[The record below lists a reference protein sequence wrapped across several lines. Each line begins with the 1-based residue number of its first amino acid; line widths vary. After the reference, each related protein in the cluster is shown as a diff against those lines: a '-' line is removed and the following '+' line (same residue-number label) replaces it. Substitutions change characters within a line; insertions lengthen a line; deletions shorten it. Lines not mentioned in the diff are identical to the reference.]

1 MRVDSVFSFLKTKNG
16 DLHDLCIV
24 MEKFILLEDYTLAI
38 AAAKVILDLF
48 CKKTSQELVFTID
61 VFNDFSRRFALN
73 DARAVHRQIF
83 DIIYGDYYDSME
95 EFLNV
100 YYDFDLS
107 YLGRSVS
114 ISNDELYLLLKNM
127 RADGISPDALGVES
141 ESEIIFVNELK
152 ADDRKGALELIADN
166 LNRFIHGH
174 ILDLDLVDSEG
185 NPLTR
190 KLNFEAQIR
199 QDCCTVKEIPPEIEL
214 DEYQIDAVSYDGNRP
229 LLINA
234 GPGAGK
240 TSVIINRVLHLLE
253 SAEPSSILVIT
264 FTNKAADE
272 LKERFKKDTKL
283 DLSVINQMR
292 ISTIH
297 SYCRSVLSD
306 FASVPYNLLKR
317 DSES

>member
-38 AAAKVILDLF
+38 AAAK
-48 CKKTSQELVFTID
+48 
-61 VFNDFSRRFALN
+61 
-73 DARAVHRQIF
+73 
-83 DIIYGDYYDSME
+83 SME

-114 ISNDELYLLLKNM
+114 ISNDELYLLLKNL
-127 RADGISPDALGVES
+127 RADGISPDALGVDS

-190 KLNFEAQIR
+190 KLNLIGTYR
-199 QDCCTVKEIPPEIEL
+199 QN
-214 DEYQIDAVSYDGNRP
+214 SR
-229 LLINA
+229 LLQWQSM
-234 GPGAGK
+234 G
-240 TSVIINRVLHLLE
+240 
-253 SAEPSSILVIT
+253 
-264 FTNKAADE
+264 
-272 LKERFKKDTKL
+272 
-283 DLSVINQMR
+283 SVINCCCCGRTGKQ
-292 ISTIH
+292 
-297 SYCRSVLSD
+297 
-306 FASVPYNLLKR
+306 A
-317 DSES
+317 